1 MMTQKEEM
9 TGKSGARSSVGT
21 GAGRASVI
29 TGVGA
34 GEGEAHGAAEEAGP
48 GEDGGAL
55 ELL

>member
-9 TGKSGARSSVGT
+9 TGKSGARSSIGTGVGRASVIVGT
-21 GAGRASVI
+21 GAG
-29 TGVGA
+29 
-34 GEGEAHGAAEEAGP
+34 EGETHGAAEEAGP